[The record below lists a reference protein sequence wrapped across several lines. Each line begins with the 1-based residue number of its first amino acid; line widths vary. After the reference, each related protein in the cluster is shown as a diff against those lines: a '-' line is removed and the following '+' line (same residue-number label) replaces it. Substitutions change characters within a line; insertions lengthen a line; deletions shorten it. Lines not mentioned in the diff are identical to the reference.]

1 MPDILSE
8 HLLYTNEDHYDINND
23 NDKNK
28 PIAGNCCDC
37 YCDIFSWSILLDCCI
52 NCCNAIV

>member
-8 HLLYTNEDHYDINND
+8 HLLYTNEDNYDINND

-37 YCDIFSWSILLDCCI
+37 YDIFSWSIILD
-52 NCCNAIV
+52 CCNAII